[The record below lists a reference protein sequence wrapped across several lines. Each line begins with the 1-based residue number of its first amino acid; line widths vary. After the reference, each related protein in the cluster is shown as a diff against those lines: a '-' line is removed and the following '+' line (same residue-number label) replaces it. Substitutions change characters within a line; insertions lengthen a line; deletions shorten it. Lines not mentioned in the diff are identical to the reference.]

1 MRNVTIR
8 EIKSLY
14 LPEQKSFERYN
25 LWLHYVLRPISY
37 YLAWLLLKLGVTSAN
52 KVSWTSLVIG
62 FAGCVWLA
70 FGNYWLMIVGA
81 VLVNIW
87 ALLDCVDG
95 AVARYNKVS
104 NVYGKITDS
113 TCDYL
118 MALLLFT
125 GAGIAA
131 YNYPDSTL
139 NSLFHLFGDIDVDR
153 GVFLFLGGW
162 ASFFFVFPKF
172 ISSSLVRFSLESG
185 RHDVVAEL
193 RKDVLGGFPY
203 LVAANLYGVCC
214 LVMPILLLATIFG
227 FLDIFILL
235 WAVLN
240 TSAGIF
246 LLIQVFRKARLSV

>member
-1 MRNVTIR
+1 MRNVTIQ

-14 LPEQKSFERYN
+14 PPEQRSFERYN
-25 LWLHYVLRPISY
+25 LWVYYVLRPISY

-52 KVSWTSLVIG
+52 KVSWASLVVG
-62 FAGCVWLA
+62 FVGCVCLA

-81 VLVNIW
+81 ILVNIW
-87 ALLDCVDG
+87 ALFDCVDG
-95 AVARYNKVS
+95 TVARYNKVS
-104 NVYGKITDS
+104 NTYGKITDS
-113 TCDYL
+113 ACDYL
-118 MALLLFT
+118 MALFLFT

-139 NSLFHLFGDIDVDR
+139 NSLLRLFSDMNVDR

-185 RHDVVAEL
+185 QHDVVAGL
-193 RKDVLGGFPY
+193 REDVLSGFPY
-203 LVAANLYGVCC
+203 IVAANLYGVCC
-214 LVMPILLLATIFG
+214 LVMPILLLATILR
-227 FLDIFILL
+227 FLDIFVLL
-235 WAVLN
+235 WAVIN

-246 LLIQVFRKARLSV
+246 LLIQVFRKARSSA

>member
-1 MRNVTIR
+1 MRNVTIQ

-14 LPEQKSFERYN
+14 PPEQKSFERYN
-25 LWLHYVLRPISY
+25 LLLHYVFRPISY
-37 YLAWLLLKLGVTSAN
+37 YLDWLVLKLGVTSAN
-52 KVSWTSLVIG
+52 KVSWTSLFIG
-62 FAGCVWLA
+62 FIGCGCLA

-81 VLVNIW
+81 ILANIW

-104 NVYGKITDS
+104 NTYGKITDS
-113 TCDYL
+113 ACDYL
-118 MALLLFT
+118 MALFLFT

-139 NSLFHLFGDIDVDR
+139 NSLLRLFGDINIDR

-162 ASFFFVFPKF
+162 ASFLLVFPKF
-172 ISSSLVRFSLESG
+172 ISVLFAQLSLESS
-185 RHDVVAEL
+185 RHDVVAGL
-193 RKDVLGGFPY
+193 REDVLGGFPY
-203 LVAANLYGVCC
+203 IVASNLYGVCC
-214 LVMPILLLATIFG
+214 LVMPILLLATIFN

-240 TSAGIF
+240 TIAGIF
-246 LLIQVFRKARLSV
+246 LLIQIFRRARSSV